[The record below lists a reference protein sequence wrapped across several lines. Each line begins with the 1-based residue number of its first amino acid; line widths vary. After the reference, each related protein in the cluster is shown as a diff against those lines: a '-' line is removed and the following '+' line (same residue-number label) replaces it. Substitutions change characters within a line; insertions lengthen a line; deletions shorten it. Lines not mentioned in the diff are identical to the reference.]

1 MGSFIKSRKH
11 TDFKTCSV
19 CRRSWK
25 TRDEFLEDP
34 AIDLIGYQVH
44 FKDLHKGLFLF
55 NHSCHTSL
63 AIPVK
68 TFVDLFSGPFLKIN
82 KMGTGECP
90 NYCLRENDLSPCPAE
105 CECAYVREIMQVIR
119 GWSKIKS
126 ENAGIIHPG
135 SDG

>member
-1 MGSFIKSRKH
+1 MGTFIKSSKY
-11 TDFKTCSV
+11 TNFKTCAV

-34 AIDLIGYQVH
+34 TIDLIGYQVH

-63 AIPVK
+63 AIPAEKFIDLYHGEIIQGRK
-68 TFVDLFSGPFLKIN
+68 T
-82 KMGTGECP
+82 GTVECP
-90 NYCLRENDLSPCPAE
+90 GYCLHEDVLEACPAE
-105 CECAYVREIMQVIR
+105 CECAYVREIMQLIR
-119 GWSKIKS
+119 RWPKIKS

-135 SDG
+135 SDR